1 MLYRLPV
8 NVIDS
13 IFSAVR
19 HILSQARSTIEK
31 SHREEGVIV
40 NRRRF
45 LYCLSSVT
53 SAGQA
58 APRVA
63 PLKRNHESS
72 TRCSKRDAQAP
83 LNGQPRVGVVG
94 VVGVGVYFLD
104 RVVQDL
110 NFPCKTI
117 AVETNMGR
125 LRWCHA
131 QDSILIDDHGPIPE
145 TFNDT
150 RRMLHDWRSEFAKLV
165 SSLDVAFILT
175 GLNGTSGRGI
185 TSVVAETLGQLG
197 VFTMAVLPGRRE
209 AEAVRSLGRQVDGV
223 FEIPYEPFWDQART
237 PQGWQ
242 NLLAAE
248 VAKVLRSASFSLARG
263 SFERTDVEKTLPMM
277 KAAPHNSTVENAYN
291 DSVCGGHHVPDRKEP

>member
-1 MLYRLPV
+1 MGIRTCRNPVLRELRPQSTLNPLNAPQTSLVRLNSQDAAAFWTGRTDFPW
-8 NVIDS
+8 DL
-13 IFSAVR
+13 IFLAVR

-53 SAGQA
+53 SAGPA
-58 APRVA
+58 APRLS
-63 PLKRNHESS
+63 PLKRNHEFSA
-72 TRCSKRDAQAP
+72 RCSKRDAQAP
-83 LNGQPRVGVVG
+83 LNEQPRVGVVG

-131 QDSILIDDHGPIPE
+131 QDSILIDDNGPIPE

-150 RRMLHDWRSEFAKLV
+150 RRMLHGWRSEFAKLV

-209 AEAVRSLGRQVDGV
+209 AEAVNSLRQLVDV
-223 FEIPYEPFWDQART
+223 ASEIPYPW
-237 PQGWQ
+237 
-242 NLLAAE
+242 E
-248 VAKVLRSASFSLARG
+248 VAPCAKDPLWREHAAATIARECRAMTLSL
-263 SFERTDVEKTLPMM
+263 V
-277 KAAPHNSTVENAYN
+277 
-291 DSVCGGHHVPDRKEP
+291 

>member
-1 MLYRLPV
+1 
-8 NVIDS
+8 
-13 IFSAVR
+13 
-19 HILSQARSTIEK
+19 
-31 SHREEGVIV
+31 
-40 NRRRF
+40 
-45 LYCLSSVT
+45 
-53 SAGQA
+53 
-58 APRVA
+58 
-63 PLKRNHESS
+63 
-72 TRCSKRDAQAP
+72 
-83 LNGQPRVGVVG
+83 VG

-175 GLNGTSGRGI
+175 GLNGTNGRGI

-242 NLLAAE
+242 KLLAAE
-248 VAKVLRSASFSLARG
+248 VAKVFRSASFSLARG
-263 SFERTDVEKTLPMM
+263 SFERIDAEKKLSMM
-277 KAAPHNSTVENAYN
+277 KTVRA
-291 DSVCGGHHVPDRKEP
+291 